1 VTDVLVLCV
10 FAFCGGLVDAV
21 AGGGGLILVPALFAV
36 YSSAPPALLLGTN
49 KLSSIAGTTFATLR
63 YAWSVPIRWRTILPA
78 ALVACGG
85 GLAGAK
91 AVTLIEP
98 GVLRPLIL
106 VMLGAVAI
114 YTLTRRNFGSKA
126 GRQVRLEIEGPGVA
140 ALAAVIGFYDG
151 FFGPGAGSFL
161 LFGLVRLF
169 GYDFLGAA
177 AATKVLNLASNLG
190 ALMLFMAT
198 DNVLYAVGLPMAASS
213 IVGGMLGA
221 QLAVRQGSRF
231 IRRMF
236 LLVVVVLIAKLA
248 YDLLLQR

>member
-1 VTDVLVLCV
+1 MTDVLVLCV

-63 YAWSVPIRWRTILPA
+63 YAWSVSIRWRTILPA

-114 YTLTRRNFGSKA
+114 YTLTRRNFGSTP
-126 GRQVRLEIEGPGVA
+126 GRRVRLEIEGPGVA
-140 ALAAVIGFYDG
+140 ALAAVVGFYDG

-177 AATKVLNLASNLG
+177 AATKVLNLATNFG
-190 ALMLFMAT
+190 ALMLFVAT

-213 IVGGMLGA
+213 IAGGLLGA

-231 IRRMF
+231 IRWMF
-236 LLVVVVLIAKLA
+236 LLVVLALIAKLV

>member
-1 VTDVLVLCV
+1 MTDVLVLCV

-91 AVTLIEP
+91 VVTLIEP

-106 VMLGAVAI
+106 VML
-114 YTLTRRNFGSKA
+114 
-126 GRQVRLEIEGPGVA
+126 
-140 ALAAVIGFYDG
+140 
-151 FFGPGAGSFL
+151 
-161 LFGLVRLF
+161 
-169 GYDFLGAA
+169 
-177 AATKVLNLASNLG
+177 
-190 ALMLFMAT
+190 
-198 DNVLYAVGLPMAASS
+198 
-213 IVGGMLGA
+213 
-221 QLAVRQGSRF
+221 
-231 IRRMF
+231 
-236 LLVVVVLIAKLA
+236 
-248 YDLLLQR
+248 

>member
-1 VTDVLVLCV
+1 MTDVLVLCV
-10 FAFCGGLVDAV
+10 FAFFGGLVDAV

-36 YSSAPPALLLGTN
+36 YPSAPPALLLGTN

-63 YAWSVPIRWRTILPA
+63 YAWSVPILWRTILPA

-98 GVLRPLIL
+98 GLLRPLIL
-106 VMLGAVAI
+106 VMLGTVAI
-114 YTLTRRNFGSKA
+114 YTLTRRNFGSKP
-126 GRQVRLEIEGPGVA
+126 GRGVRLEIEGPGVA
-140 ALAAVIGFYDG
+140 ALAAVVGFYDG

-177 AATKVLNLASNLG
+177 AATKVLNLATNFG
-190 ALMLFMAT
+190 ALMLFVAT

-213 IVGGMLGA
+213 IAGGLLGA

-231 IRRMF
+231 IRWMF
-236 LLVVVVLIAKLA
+236 LLVVAALIAKLA